1 MNKNISGH
9 LAIATA
15 DDAAAGRRFG
25 AEGTGRAAGIRA
37 AQAIQGARAARAA
50 QATAKAQAIAR
61 AHAQALQRRAATMI
75 GVGTAPMTPEY
86 VLGPQA
92 RTYSV

>member
-1 MNKNISGH
+1 MDKNISSS
-9 LAIATA
+9 LVIAA
-15 DDAAAGRRFG
+15 HDATRRRFG
-25 AEGTGRAAGIRA
+25 AEGTGRVAGIRA

-61 AHAQALQRRAATMI
+61 AHAQALQSRAVTMI
-75 GVGTAPMTPEY
+75 GAAGTAPMTPEY